1 VSVELATAFVH
12 LQSSTRGLGKQITK
26 EFGPLQPAASEAGDE
41 ASEGFAERFK
51 GGLKKSMAV
60 VGAVGGAIAAKGFLD
75 ATSKEAGSDLLAA
88 RIGLSPEESARIGK
102 IAGGL
107 YGNAYGEDLGQV
119 NDAIDGIKVNM
130 GDLGSFSDK
139 ELTDMGAK
147 ALDLSKI
154 MDEDVGRVTR
164 GVGQL
169 MRNGLAKDGTEA
181 FDLITAASQKLPK
194 EMRGE
199 LLDTIEE
206 YSADLSSLG
215 LTGPQAMGALSASV
229 KAGARNTDLAADA
242 LRELSIR
249 GIDGTKATAAGFTA
263 LGLDADVMAQ
273 KLAAGGPS
281 AQKATSEII
290 QALSGMSDPI
300 AQEAAGVALFGTRY
314 EELGPKAIAALDPA
328 TAGLTDYEGAAKKAG
343 DTLNDNTASSV
354 EGFKRKASEMA
365 SNLAA
370 KAIPHLEKLGR
381 GFAGLP
387 GPAQAAIAGLGGL
400 AVAAGPIS
408 NTVDGVKNLATHAK
422 SLGSSMVSVGT
433 KMGSAASKATTLAT
447 NLGRTAA
454 SGAKSAIVGIGNAAK
469 TAGTAALSGAKSLG
483 AWALAAGKSAASAI
497 ASTASIVAQ
506 KVAML
511 AGKVATGIA
520 TAAQWL
526 WNAALT
532 ANPIGLVIAAIV
544 GIVAALVLAYNKV
557 GWFKAFVDAAFRG
570 ISAVVGW
577 VVNFIRNNWQT
588 LLAILTGPIG
598 LAVLFITKNWDTIK
612 AGFGTVKAFIVG
624 AISAI
629 AGWFISKW
637 QGIARVAQSI
647 VDGLRS
653 GWTKAKDWVISMV
666 AKMVASIVG
675 VKNRVTGS
683 LGRVFDTLKSGATKA
698 RNFVTSMVARIVST
712 VVGIKNRV
720 LSSLRAVFRPL
731 TSAATTARNFVTSMV
746 ARIVSTVVGIK
757 NRVLSSLRAVFRPLT
772 SAATTARNFVT
783 SMVARIVST
792 VVGIKNRVT
801 GSLGRVFDT
810 LKSGATKAKNWVDG
824 KVSALV
830 NLITGIPR
838 RIGNMASAISEPFKW
853 AFSRIAQ
860 FWNNTAGKLSF
871 TAPSWMP
878 GIGGKGFSMPKL
890 PTYHTGGEVLGP
902 KGQEVPIMALA
913 GERVLSLKETAAYDA
928 GRPSGRGGTDPI
940 YQLRGATVVLSVNAR
955 GFADGIRKAELV
967 RR

>member
-60 VGAVGGAIAAKGFLD
+60 VGAMGGAIAAKGFLD

-422 SLGSSMVSVGT
+422 SLGSSMVSAGT

-469 TAGTAALSGAKSLG
+469 TAGAAALSGAKSLG
-483 AWALAAGKSAASAI
+483 TWALASAKSAASAI
-497 ASTASIVAQ
+497 ASAAAIVGQ
-506 KVAML
+506 KVAMI
-511 AGKVATGIA
+511 AGKVATGVA

-557 GWFKAFVDAAFRG
+557 GWFRAIVDTAFRFIG
-570 ISAVVGW
+570 AVVKS
-577 VVNFIRNNWQT
+577 VVGFISRNWKT

-598 LAVLFITKNWDTIK
+598 IAVRLITAHWSTIK
-612 AGFGTVKAFIVG
+612 AGFGAVKRFIVG
-624 AISAI
+624 AIAAVGNYFKTRWNAI
-629 AGWFISKW
+629 A
-637 QGIARVAQSI
+637 A
-647 VDGLRS
+647 
-653 GWTKAKDWVISMV
+653 
-666 AKMVASIVG
+666 
-675 VKNRVTGS
+675 
-683 LGRVFDTLKSGATKA
+683 
-698 RNFVTSMVARIVST
+698 VARAIIT
-712 VVGIKNRV
+712 GLK
-720 LSSLRAVFRPL
+720 AGW
-731 TSAATTARNFVTSMV
+731 SAARNFVTSMV

-940 YQLRGATVVLSVNAR
+940 YQLRGATVELNVNAR

>member
-1 VSVELATAFVH
+1 VSVELATAFVN

-26 EFGPLQPAASEAGDE
+26 EFGPLQPAASKAGDE
-41 ASEGFAERFK
+41 ASEGFSERFK

-119 NDAIDGIKVNM
+119 NDAIDGIKVNI
-130 GDLGSFSDK
+130 GDLGKFSNA
-139 ELTDMGAK
+139 ELTGMGAK

-206 YSADLSSLG
+206 YSADFSSLG
-215 LTGPQAMGALSASV
+215 ITGPQAMGALSASV

-422 SLGSSMVSVGT
+422 SLGSSMASAGT

-469 TAGTAALSGAKSLG
+469 TAGAAALSGAKSLG
-483 AWALAAGKSAASAI
+483 AWALASAKTAASAV
-497 ASTASIVAQ
+497 ASAASIVAQ

-557 GWFKAFVDAAFRG
+557 GWFRAFVDAAFRMIG
-570 ISAVVGW
+570 NVVKSVVGFISRNWSTLFTIISAPIRTAVAIVRTIIAGIGIAFRAAKAVVVGA
-577 VVNFIRNNWQT
+577 VR
-588 LLAILTGPIG
+588 AIASYFT
-598 LAVLFITKNWDTIK
+598 TRWN
-612 AGFGTVKAFIVG
+612 

-629 AGWFISKW
+629 ARAIITGLKAGWS
-637 QGIARVAQSI
+637 S
-647 VDGLRS
+647 
-653 GWTKAKDWVISMV
+653 
-666 AKMVASIVG
+666 
-675 VKNRVTGS
+675 
-683 LGRVFDTLKSGATKA
+683 A
-698 RNFVTSMVARIVST
+698 RNFVTSMVGRIVSV

-731 TSAATTARNFVTSMV
+731 TSAATTARNFVTSTV
-746 ARIVSTVVGIK
+746 SRIVSTIRGIG
-757 NRVLSSLRAVFRPLT
+757 S
-772 SAATTARNFVT
+772 
-783 SMVARIVST
+783 RIRSV
-792 VVGIKNRVT
+792 
-801 GSLGRVFDT
+801 
-810 LKSGATKAKNWVDG
+810 
-824 KVSALV
+824 
-830 NLITGIPR
+830 
-838 RIGNMASAISEPFKW
+838 ASAIASPFKS
-853 AFSRIAQ
+853 AFSSIAG
-860 FWNNTAGKLSF
+860 FWNRTAGRLRF
-871 TAPSWMP
+871 TVPSWVP
-878 GIGGKGFSMPKL
+878 KFGGRGFSMPKL
-890 PTYHTGGEVLGP
+890 PTFHTGGEVLGP

-928 GRPSGRGGTDPI
+928 GRPSGRAGTDPI
-940 YQLRGATVVLSVNAR
+940 YQLRGATVELDVNAR

>member
-1 VSVELATAFVH
+1 MSVELATAFVN

-26 EFGPLQPAASEAGDE
+26 EFGPLQPAASKAGDE
-41 ASEGFAERFK
+41 ASEGFSERFK

-107 YGNAYGEDLGQV
+107 YGNAYGADLGQV
-119 NDAIDGIKVNM
+119 NDAIDGIKVNI
-130 GDLGSFSDK
+130 GDLGKFSNA
-139 ELTDMGAK
+139 ELTGMGAK

-206 YSADLSSLG
+206 YSADFSSLG
-215 LTGPQAMGALSASV
+215 ITGPQAMGALSASV

-469 TAGTAALSGAKSLG
+469 AAGTAALSGAKSLG
-483 AWALAAGKSAASAI
+483 TWALAAGKSAASAI
-497 ASTASIVAQ
+497 ASTAAIVGQ
-506 KVAML
+506 KVAMI
-511 AGKVATGIA
+511 AGKVATGVA

-557 GWFKAFVDAAFRG
+557 GWFRAIVDTAFRFIG
-570 ISAVVGW
+570 NVVQTVVG
-577 VVNFIRNNWQT
+577 FISRNWKT

-598 LAVLFITKNWDTIK
+598 IAVRLITAHWSKIK
-612 AGFGTVKAFIVG
+612 AGFGAVKSFIVG
-624 AISAI
+624 AIAAVGNYFKTRWNAI
-629 AGWFISKW
+629 A
-637 QGIARVAQSI
+637 A
-647 VDGLRS
+647 
-653 GWTKAKDWVISMV
+653 
-666 AKMVASIVG
+666 
-675 VKNRVTGS
+675 
-683 LGRVFDTLKSGATKA
+683 
-698 RNFVTSMVARIVST
+698 VARAIIT
-712 VVGIKNRV
+712 GLK
-720 LSSLRAVFRPL
+720 AGW
-731 TSAATTARNFVTSMV
+731 SA
-746 ARIVSTVVGIK
+746 
-757 NRVLSSLRAVFRPLT
+757 
-772 SAATTARNFVT
+772 ARNFVT

-810 LKSGATKAKNWVDG
+810 LKSGATKAKDWVDG

-940 YQLRGATVVLSVNAR
+940 YQLRGATVELNVNAR
-955 GFADGIRKAELV
+955 GFADAIRKAELV

>member
-107 YGNAYGEDLGQV
+107 YGNAYGADLGQV
-119 NDAIDGIKVNM
+119 NDAIDGIKVNI
-130 GDLGSFSDK
+130 GDLGKFSNA
-139 ELTDMGAK
+139 ELTGMGAK

-422 SLGSSMVSVGT
+422 SLGSSMASAGT

-469 TAGTAALSGAKSLG
+469 TAGAAALSGAKSLG

-511 AGKVATGIA
+511 AGKVATGVA

-532 ANPIGLVIAAIV
+532 ANPIGLVIAAVV

-557 GWFKAFVDAAFRG
+557 GWFKAFVDGAFRFIG
-570 ISAVVGW
+570 AIIKWVAGVVSAVFSTIWNVAQRVIGWIVGYW
-577 VVNFIRNNWQT
+577 KFYLAAVTTVWNFVWGVVQKVIEWIRGVVSSVVN
-588 LLAILTGPIG
+588 
-598 LAVLFITKNWDTIK
+598 
-612 AGFGTVKAFIVG
+612 TVKRKWDEVSTKVRQVWQAIKNIVG
-624 AISAI
+624 GVVDNVRS
-629 AGWFISKW
+629 
-637 QGIARVAQSI
+637 RVASVVNNIRQKW
-647 VDGLRS
+647 DE
-653 GWTKAKDWVISMV
+653 
-666 AKMVASIVG
+666 
-675 VKNRVTGS
+675 
-683 LGRVFDTLKSGATKA
+683 
-698 RNFVTSMVARIVST
+698 VST
-712 VVGIKNRV
+712 KVRQVWQAIKNIISDRIDSV
-720 LSSLRAVFRPL
+720 KR
-731 TSAATTARNFVTSMV
+731 MV
-746 ARIVSTVVGIK
+746 ES
-757 NRVLSSLRAVFRPLT
+757 
-772 SAATTARNFVT
+772 
-783 SMVARIVST
+783 
-792 VVGIKNRVT
+792 
-801 GSLGRVFDT
+801 
-810 LKSGATKAKNWVDG
+810 AKN
-824 KVSALV
+824 KVSAMFDPLKNAAKKV
-830 NLITGIPR
+830 FNTV
-838 RIGNMASAISEPFKW
+838 AK
-853 AFSRIAQ
+853 
-860 FWNNTAGKLSF
+860 FWNNTIGKLSF
-871 TAPSWMP
+871 TAPSWVP
-878 GIGGKGFSMPKL
+878 GIGGKGFSMPQL

-902 KGQEVPIMALA
+902 RGQEVPIMALG
-913 GERVLSLKETAAYDA
+913 GERVLSLQETAAYE
-928 GRPSGRGGTDPI
+928 SGMSGQPI
-940 YQLRGATVVLSVNAR
+940 NLTVNALSDASPDEIASVVISR
-955 GFADGIRKAELV
+955 LGWAMNGRAA
-967 RR
+967 

>member
-26 EFGPLQPAASEAGDE
+26 EFGPLQPAASKAGDE
-41 ASEGFAERFK
+41 ASEGFSERFK

-119 NDAIDGIKVNM
+119 NDAIDGIKGNM

-164 GVGQL
+164 GAGQL

-354 EGFKRKASEMA
+354 EGFRRKASEMA

-469 TAGTAALSGAKSLG
+469 TAGAAALSGAKSLG
-483 AWALAAGKSAASAI
+483 TWALASAKSAASAI
-497 ASTASIVAQ
+497 ASAAAIVGQ
-506 KVAML
+506 KVAMI
-511 AGKVATGIA
+511 AGKVATGVA

-557 GWFKAFVDAAFRG
+557 GWFRAIVDTAFRFIG
-570 ISAVVGW
+570 NVVQTVVG
-577 VVNFIRNNWQT
+577 FISRNWKT

-598 LAVLFITKNWDTIK
+598 IAVRLITAHWSKIT
-612 AGFGTVKAFIVG
+612 AGFSAVKSFIVG

-629 AGWFISKW
+629 GNYFKTRWNAIAAVARAIITGLKAGWS
-637 QGIARVAQSI
+637 A
-647 VDGLRS
+647 
-653 GWTKAKDWVISMV
+653 
-666 AKMVASIVG
+666 
-675 VKNRVTGS
+675 
-683 LGRVFDTLKSGATKA
+683 A

-810 LKSGATKAKNWVDG
+810 LKSGATKAKDWVDG

-871 TAPSWMP
+871 TAPSWVP
-878 GIGGKGFSMPKL
+878 GIGGKGFSMPNL

-940 YQLRGATVVLSVNAR
+940 YQLRGATVELNVNAR
-955 GFADGIRKAELV
+955 GFADAIRKAELV

>member
-1 VSVELATAFVH
+1 MSVELATAFVN

-26 EFGPLQPAASEAGDE
+26 EFGPLQPAASKAGDE
-41 ASEGFAERFK
+41 ASEGFSERFK

-119 NDAIDGIKVNM
+119 NDAIDGIKSNI
-130 GDLGSFSDK
+130 GDLGKFSNA

-206 YSADLSSLG
+206 YSADISSLG
-215 LTGPQAMGALSASV
+215 ITGPQAMGALSASV

-422 SLGSSMVSVGT
+422 SLGSSMASAGT

-469 TAGTAALSGAKSLG
+469 TAGAAALSGAKSLG
-483 AWALAAGKSAASAI
+483 TWALASAKSAASAI
-497 ASTASIVAQ
+497 ASAAAIVGQ
-506 KVAML
+506 KVAMI
-511 AGKVATGIA
+511 AGKVATGVA

-557 GWFKAFVDAAFRG
+557 GWFRAFVDAAFRMIG
-570 ISAVVGW
+570 NVVKSVVGFISRNWSTLFTIISAPIRTAVAIVRTIIAGIGIAFRAAKAVVVGA
-577 VVNFIRNNWQT
+577 VR
-588 LLAILTGPIG
+588 AIASYFT
-598 LAVLFITKNWDTIK
+598 TRWN
-612 AGFGTVKAFIVG
+612 

-629 AGWFISKW
+629 ARAIITGLKAGWS
-637 QGIARVAQSI
+637 S
-647 VDGLRS
+647 
-653 GWTKAKDWVISMV
+653 
-666 AKMVASIVG
+666 
-675 VKNRVTGS
+675 
-683 LGRVFDTLKSGATKA
+683 A
-698 RNFVTSMVARIVST
+698 RNFVTSMVARIVSV

-731 TSAATTARNFVTSMV
+731 TSAATTARNFVTSTV
-746 ARIVSTVVGIK
+746 SRIVSTIRGIG
-757 NRVLSSLRAVFRPLT
+757 S
-772 SAATTARNFVT
+772 
-783 SMVARIVST
+783 RIRSV
-792 VVGIKNRVT
+792 
-801 GSLGRVFDT
+801 
-810 LKSGATKAKNWVDG
+810 
-824 KVSALV
+824 
-830 NLITGIPR
+830 
-838 RIGNMASAISEPFKW
+838 ASAIASPFKS
-853 AFSRIAQ
+853 AFSSIAR
-860 FWNNTAGKLSF
+860 FWNRTAGRLRF
-871 TAPSWMP
+871 TVPSWVP
-878 GIGGKGFSMPKL
+878 KFGGRGFSMPKL
-890 PTYHTGGEVLGP
+890 PTFHTGGEVLGP

-928 GRPSGRGGTDPI
+928 GRPSGRAGTDPI
-940 YQLRGATVVLSVNAR
+940 YQLRGATVELDVNAR

>member
-1 VSVELATAFVH
+1 MSVELATAFVN

-26 EFGPLQPAASEAGDE
+26 EFGPLQPAASKAGDE
-41 ASEGFAERFK
+41 ASEGFSERFK

-119 NDAIDGIKVNM
+119 NDAIDGIKVNI
-130 GDLGSFSDK
+130 GDLGKFSNA
-139 ELTDMGAK
+139 ELTGMGAK

-169 MRNGLAKDGTEA
+169 MRNGMAKDATEA

-215 LTGPQAMGALSASV
+215 LTGPEAMGALSASV

-242 LRELSIR
+242 LREFSIR
-249 GIDGTKATAAGFTA
+249 GVDGSKASSEGFKA
-263 LGLDADVMAQ
+263 LGLDADEFAA
-273 KLAAGGPS
+273 KLGKGGPE
-281 AQKATSEII
+281 AKKATSEVI
-290 QALSGMSDPI
+290 QALAAMSDPI

-314 EELGPKAIAALDPA
+314 EELGIKAITALDPA
-328 TAGLTDYEGAAKKAG
+328 TAAMTDYEGAAKKAG
-343 DTLNDNTASSV
+343 DTLNDNTATSV

-422 SLGSSMVSVGT
+422 SLGSSMASAGT

-469 TAGTAALSGAKSLG
+469 TAGAAALSGAKSLG
-483 AWALAAGKSAASAI
+483 TWALASAKSAASAI
-497 ASTASIVAQ
+497 ASTASIIAQ

-511 AGKVATGIA
+511 AGKVATGVA

-557 GWFKAFVDAAFRG
+557 GWFRAFVDAAFRMIG
-570 ISAVVGW
+570 NVVKSVVGFISRNWSTLFTIISAPIRTAVAIVRTIIAGIGIAFRAAKAVVVGA
-577 VVNFIRNNWQT
+577 VR
-588 LLAILTGPIG
+588 AIASYFT
-598 LAVLFITKNWDTIK
+598 TRWN
-612 AGFGTVKAFIVG
+612 

-629 AGWFISKW
+629 ARAIITGLKAGWS
-637 QGIARVAQSI
+637 S
-647 VDGLRS
+647 
-653 GWTKAKDWVISMV
+653 
-666 AKMVASIVG
+666 
-675 VKNRVTGS
+675 
-683 LGRVFDTLKSGATKA
+683 A
-698 RNFVTSMVARIVST
+698 RNFVKSMVGRIVSV

-731 TSAATTARNFVTSMV
+731 TSAATTARNFVTSTV
-746 ARIVSTVVGIK
+746 SRIVSTIRGIG
-757 NRVLSSLRAVFRPLT
+757 S
-772 SAATTARNFVT
+772 
-783 SMVARIVST
+783 RIRSV
-792 VVGIKNRVT
+792 
-801 GSLGRVFDT
+801 
-810 LKSGATKAKNWVDG
+810 
-824 KVSALV
+824 
-830 NLITGIPR
+830 
-838 RIGNMASAISEPFKW
+838 ASAIASPFKS
-853 AFSRIAQ
+853 AFSSIAG
-860 FWNNTAGKLSF
+860 FWNRTAGRLRF
-871 TAPSWMP
+871 TVPSWVP
-878 GIGGKGFSMPKL
+878 KFGGRGFSMPKL
-890 PTYHTGGEVLGP
+890 PTFHTGGEVLGP

-928 GRPSGRGGTDPI
+928 GRPSGRAGTDPI
-940 YQLRGATVVLSVNAR
+940 YQLRGATVELDVNAR

>member
-1 VSVELATAFVH
+1 MSVELATAFVH

-41 ASEGFAERFK
+41 ASEGFSERFK

-60 VGAVGGAIAAKGFLD
+60 AGAVGGAIAAKGFLD

-107 YGNAYGEDLGQV
+107 YGNAYGADLGQV
-119 NDAIDGIKVNM
+119 NDAIDGIKVNI
-130 GDLGSFSDK
+130 GDLGKFSNA
-139 ELTDMGAK
+139 ELTGMGAK

-169 MRNGLAKDGTEA
+169 MRNGMAKDATEA

-206 YSADLSSLG
+206 YAADLSSLG
-215 LTGPQAMGALSASV
+215 FTGPEAMGALSASV

-242 LRELSIR
+242 LREFSIR
-249 GIDGTKATAAGFTA
+249 GVDGSKASSEGFKA
-263 LGLDADVMAQ
+263 LGLDADEFAA
-273 KLAAGGPS
+273 KLGKGGPE
-281 AQKATSEII
+281 AKKATSEVI
-290 QALSGMSDPI
+290 QALAAMSDPI

-314 EELGPKAIAALDPA
+314 EELGIKAITALDPA
-328 TAGLTDYEGAAKKAG
+328 TAAMTDYEGAAKKAG
-343 DTLNDNTASSV
+343 DTLNDNTATSV

-422 SLGSSMVSVGT
+422 SLGSSMASAGT

-469 TAGTAALSGAKSLG
+469 TAGAAALSGAKSLG
-483 AWALAAGKSAASAI
+483 TWALASAKSAASAI
-497 ASTASIVAQ
+497 ASAAAIVGQ
-506 KVAML
+506 KVAMI
-511 AGKVATGIA
+511 AGKVATGVA

-557 GWFKAFVDAAFRG
+557 GWFRAIVDTAFRFIG
-570 ISAVVGW
+570 AVVKS
-577 VVNFIRNNWQT
+577 VVGFISRNWKT

-598 LAVLFITKNWDTIK
+598 IAVRLITAHWSKIK
-612 AGFGTVKAFIVG
+612 AGFGAVKRFIVG
-624 AISAI
+624 AIAAVGNYFKTRWNAI
-629 AGWFISKW
+629 AAVARAIITGLKAGWS
-637 QGIARVAQSI
+637 S
-647 VDGLRS
+647 
-653 GWTKAKDWVISMV
+653 
-666 AKMVASIVG
+666 
-675 VKNRVTGS
+675 
-683 LGRVFDTLKSGATKA
+683 A
-698 RNFVTSMVARIVST
+698 RNFVTSMVARIVS
-712 VVGIKNRV
+712 VVVKIKNRV

-731 TSAATTARNFVTSMV
+731 TSAGTAARNFVTSMV

-838 RIGNMASAISEPFKW
+838 RIGNMASAIASPFKS
-853 AFSRIAQ
+853 AFSSIAR
-860 FWNNTAGKLSF
+860 FWNNTAGKLRF
-871 TAPSWMP
+871 TAPSWVP
-878 GIGGKGFSMPKL
+878 GIGGKGFSMPQL

-902 KGQEVPIMALA
+902 RGQEVPIMALG
-913 GERVLSLKETAAYDA
+913 GERVLSLQETAAYE
-928 GRPSGRGGTDPI
+928 SGMSGQPI
-940 YQLRGATVVLSVNAR
+940 NLTVNALSDASPDEIASVVISR
-955 GFADGIRKAELV
+955 LGWAMNGRAA
-967 RR
+967 

>member
-1 VSVELATAFVH
+1 MSVELATAFVH

-119 NDAIDGIKVNM
+119 NDAIDGIKGNI
-130 GDLGSFSDK
+130 GDLGSFSNK

-181 FDLITAASQKLPK
+181 FDLIASASQKLPK

-343 DTLNDNTASSV
+343 DTLNGNTASSV

-469 TAGTAALSGAKSLG
+469 TAGAAALSGAKSLG
-483 AWALAAGKSAASAI
+483 TWALAAGKSAASAI

-598 LAVLFITKNWDTIK
+598 IAVRLITAHWSTIK
-612 AGFGTVKAFIVG
+612 AGFGAVKSFIVG
-624 AISAI
+624 AIAAIGNYFKTRWNAI
-629 AGWFISKW
+629 A
-637 QGIARVAQSI
+637 A
-647 VDGLRS
+647 
-653 GWTKAKDWVISMV
+653 
-666 AKMVASIVG
+666 
-675 VKNRVTGS
+675 
-683 LGRVFDTLKSGATKA
+683 
-698 RNFVTSMVARIVST
+698 VARAIIT
-712 VVGIKNRV
+712 GLK
-720 LSSLRAVFRPL
+720 AGW
-731 TSAATTARNFVTSMV
+731 SAARNFVTSMV

-810 LKSGATKAKNWVDG
+810 LTNGATKAKNWVDG

-878 GIGGKGFSMPKL
+878 GIGGKGFSMPQL

-940 YQLRGATVVLSVNAR
+940 YQLRGATVELNVNAR

>member
-1 VSVELATAFVH
+1 VSVELATAFVN

-26 EFGPLQPAASEAGDE
+26 EFGPLQPAASKAGDE
-41 ASEGFAERFK
+41 ASEGFSERFK

-107 YGNAYGEDLGQV
+107 YGNAYGADLGQV
-119 NDAIDGIKVNM
+119 NDAIDGIKVNI
-130 GDLGSFSDK
+130 GDLGKFSNA
-139 ELTDMGAK
+139 ELTGMGAK

-206 YSADLSSLG
+206 YSADFSSLG
-215 LTGPQAMGALSASV
+215 ITGPQAMGALSASV

-422 SLGSSMVSVGT
+422 SLGSSMASAGT

-469 TAGTAALSGAKSLG
+469 TAGAAALSGAKSLG
-483 AWALAAGKSAASAI
+483 TWALASAKSAASAI
-497 ASTASIVAQ
+497 ASAAAIVGQ
-506 KVAML
+506 KVAMI
-511 AGKVATGIA
+511 AGKVATGVA

-557 GWFKAFVDAAFRG
+557 GWFRAFVDAAFRMIG
-570 ISAVVGW
+570 NVVKSVVGFISRNWSTLFTIISAPIRTAVAIVRTIIAGIGIAFRAAKAVVVGA
-577 VVNFIRNNWQT
+577 VR
-588 LLAILTGPIG
+588 AIASYFT
-598 LAVLFITKNWDTIK
+598 TRWN
-612 AGFGTVKAFIVG
+612 

-629 AGWFISKW
+629 ARAIITGLKAGWS
-637 QGIARVAQSI
+637 S
-647 VDGLRS
+647 
-653 GWTKAKDWVISMV
+653 
-666 AKMVASIVG
+666 
-675 VKNRVTGS
+675 
-683 LGRVFDTLKSGATKA
+683 A
-698 RNFVTSMVARIVST
+698 RNFVTSMVGRIVSV

-731 TSAATTARNFVTSMV
+731 TSAATTARNFVTSTV
-746 ARIVSTVVGIK
+746 SRIVSTIRGIG
-757 NRVLSSLRAVFRPLT
+757 S
-772 SAATTARNFVT
+772 
-783 SMVARIVST
+783 RIRSV
-792 VVGIKNRVT
+792 
-801 GSLGRVFDT
+801 
-810 LKSGATKAKNWVDG
+810 
-824 KVSALV
+824 
-830 NLITGIPR
+830 
-838 RIGNMASAISEPFKW
+838 ASAIASPFKS
-853 AFSRIAQ
+853 AFSSIAG
-860 FWNNTAGKLSF
+860 FWNRTAGRLRF
-871 TAPSWMP
+871 TVPSWVP
-878 GIGGKGFSMPKL
+878 KFGGRGFSMPKL
-890 PTYHTGGEVLGP
+890 PTFHTGGEVLGP

-928 GRPSGRGGTDPI
+928 GRPSGRAGTDPI
-940 YQLRGATVVLSVNAR
+940 YQLRGATVELDVNAR

>member
-1 VSVELATAFVH
+1 MSVELATAFVH

-130 GDLGSFSDK
+130 GNLGSFSDK

-164 GVGQL
+164 GAGQL

-215 LTGPQAMGALSASV
+215 LTGPEAMGALSASV

-242 LRELSIR
+242 LREFSIR
-249 GIDGTKATAAGFTA
+249 GVDGSKASSEGFKA
-263 LGLDADVMAQ
+263 LGLDADEFAA
-273 KLAAGGPS
+273 KLGKGGPE
-281 AQKATSEII
+281 AKKATSEVI
-290 QALSGMSDPI
+290 QALAAMSDPI

-469 TAGTAALSGAKSLG
+469 TAGAAALSGAKSLG
-483 AWALAAGKSAASAI
+483 TWALASAKSAASAI
-497 ASTASIVAQ
+497 ASAAAIVGQ
-506 KVAML
+506 KVAMI
-511 AGKVATGIA
+511 AGKVATGVA

-557 GWFKAFVDAAFRG
+557 GWFRAVVDTAFRFIG
-570 ISAVVGW
+570 NVVKSVVG
-577 VVNFIRNNWQT
+577 FISSNWKT

-598 LAVLFITKNWDTIK
+598 IAVRLITAHWSKIK
-612 AGFGTVKAFIVG
+612 AGFGAVKSFIVG
-624 AISAI
+624 AIAAVGNYFKTRWNAI
-629 AGWFISKW
+629 A
-637 QGIARVAQSI
+637 A
-647 VDGLRS
+647 
-653 GWTKAKDWVISMV
+653 
-666 AKMVASIVG
+666 
-675 VKNRVTGS
+675 
-683 LGRVFDTLKSGATKA
+683 
-698 RNFVTSMVARIVST
+698 VARAIIT
-712 VVGIKNRV
+712 GLK
-720 LSSLRAVFRPL
+720 AGW
-731 TSAATTARNFVTSMV
+731 SA
-746 ARIVSTVVGIK
+746 
-757 NRVLSSLRAVFRPLT
+757 
-772 SAATTARNFVT
+772 ARNFVT

-878 GIGGKGFSMPKL
+878 GIGGKGFSMPNL

-940 YQLRGATVVLSVNAR
+940 YQLRGATVELNVNAR

>member
-1 VSVELATAFVH
+1 MSVELATAFVN

-26 EFGPLQPAASEAGDE
+26 EFGPLQPAASKAGDE
-41 ASEGFAERFK
+41 ASEGFSERFK

-60 VGAVGGAIAAKGFLD
+60 AGAVGGAIAAKGFLD

-119 NDAIDGIKVNM
+119 NDAIDGIKGNI
-130 GDLGSFSDK
+130 GDLGSFSNK

-181 FDLITAASQKLPK
+181 FDLIASASQKLPK

-469 TAGTAALSGAKSLG
+469 TAGAAALSGAKSLG
-483 AWALAAGKSAASAI
+483 TWALAAGKSAASAI

-598 LAVLFITKNWDTIK
+598 LAVRLITAHWSNIK
-612 AGFGTVKAFIVG
+612 AGFGAVKSFIVG

-629 AGWFISKW
+629 GNYFKTRWNAIAAVARAIITGLKAGW
-637 QGIARVAQSI
+637 
-647 VDGLRS
+647 
-653 GWTKAKDWVISMV
+653 
-666 AKMVASIVG
+666 
-675 VKNRVTGS
+675 
-683 LGRVFDTLKSGATKA
+683 
-698 RNFVTSMVARIVST
+698 
-712 VVGIKNRV
+712 
-720 LSSLRAVFRPL
+720 
-731 TSAATTARNFVTSMV
+731 SAARNFVTSMV

-878 GIGGKGFSMPKL
+878 GIGGKGFSMPQL

-940 YQLRGATVVLSVNAR
+940 YQLRGATVELNVNAR

>member
-1 VSVELATAFVH
+1 MSVELATAFVN

-26 EFGPLQPAASEAGDE
+26 EFGPLQPAASKAGDE
-41 ASEGFAERFK
+41 ASEGFSERFK

-107 YGNAYGEDLGQV
+107 YGNAYGADLGQV
-119 NDAIDGIKVNM
+119 NDAIDGIKSNI
-130 GDLGSFSDK
+130 GDLGKFSNA
-139 ELTDMGAK
+139 ELTGMGAK

-206 YSADLSSLG
+206 YSADISSLG
-215 LTGPQAMGALSASV
+215 ITGPQAMGALSASV

-422 SLGSSMVSVGT
+422 SLGSSMASAGT

-469 TAGTAALSGAKSLG
+469 TAGAAALSGAKSLG
-483 AWALAAGKSAASAI
+483 TWALASAKSAASAI
-497 ASTASIVAQ
+497 ASAAAIVGQ
-506 KVAML
+506 KVAMI
-511 AGKVATGIA
+511 AGKVATGVA

-557 GWFKAFVDAAFRG
+557 GWFRAFVDAAFRMIG
-570 ISAVVGW
+570 NVVKSVVGFISRNWSTLFTIISAPIRTAVAIVRTIIAGIGIAFRAAKAVVVGA
-577 VVNFIRNNWQT
+577 VR
-588 LLAILTGPIG
+588 AIASYFTTRWNAIAAVARAIITG
-598 LAVLFITKNWDTIK
+598 LK
-612 AGFGTVKAFIVG
+612 AGW
-624 AISAI
+624 S
-629 AGWFISKW
+629 S
-637 QGIARVAQSI
+637 
-647 VDGLRS
+647 
-653 GWTKAKDWVISMV
+653 
-666 AKMVASIVG
+666 
-675 VKNRVTGS
+675 
-683 LGRVFDTLKSGATKA
+683 A
-698 RNFVTSMVARIVST
+698 RNFVTSMVARIVSV

-731 TSAATTARNFVTSMV
+731 TSAATTARNFVTSTV
-746 ARIVSTVVGIK
+746 SRIVSTIRGIG
-757 NRVLSSLRAVFRPLT
+757 S
-772 SAATTARNFVT
+772 
-783 SMVARIVST
+783 RIRSV
-792 VVGIKNRVT
+792 
-801 GSLGRVFDT
+801 
-810 LKSGATKAKNWVDG
+810 
-824 KVSALV
+824 
-830 NLITGIPR
+830 
-838 RIGNMASAISEPFKW
+838 ASAIASPFKS
-853 AFSRIAQ
+853 AFSSIAR
-860 FWNNTAGKLSF
+860 FWNRTAGRLRF
-871 TAPSWMP
+871 TVPSWVP
-878 GIGGKGFSMPKL
+878 KFGGRGFSMPKL
-890 PTYHTGGEVLGP
+890 PTFHTGGEVLGP

-928 GRPSGRGGTDPI
+928 GRPSGRAGTDPI
-940 YQLRGATVVLSVNAR
+940 YQLRGATVELDVNAR

>member
-1 VSVELATAFVH
+1 MSVELATAFVN

-26 EFGPLQPAASEAGDE
+26 EFGPLQPAASKAGDE
-41 ASEGFAERFK
+41 ASEGFSERFK

-119 NDAIDGIKVNM
+119 NDAIDGIKSNI
-130 GDLGSFSDK
+130 GDLGKFSNA

-206 YSADLSSLG
+206 YSADISSLG
-215 LTGPQAMGALSASV
+215 ITGPQAMGALSASV

-422 SLGSSMVSVGT
+422 SLGSSMASAGT

-469 TAGTAALSGAKSLG
+469 TAGAAALSGAKSLG
-483 AWALAAGKSAASAI
+483 TWALASAKSAASAI
-497 ASTASIVAQ
+497 ASAAAIVGQ
-506 KVAML
+506 KVAMI
-511 AGKVATGIA
+511 AGKVATGVA

-557 GWFKAFVDAAFRG
+557 GWFRAFVDAAFRMIG
-570 ISAVVGW
+570 NVVKSVVGFISRNWSTLFTIISAPIRTAVAIVRTIIAGIGIAFRAAKAVVVGA
-577 VVNFIRNNWQT
+577 VR
-588 LLAILTGPIG
+588 AIASYFT
-598 LAVLFITKNWDTIK
+598 TRWH
-612 AGFGTVKAFIVG
+612 

-629 AGWFISKW
+629 ARAIITGLKAGWS
-637 QGIARVAQSI
+637 S
-647 VDGLRS
+647 
-653 GWTKAKDWVISMV
+653 
-666 AKMVASIVG
+666 
-675 VKNRVTGS
+675 
-683 LGRVFDTLKSGATKA
+683 A
-698 RNFVTSMVARIVST
+698 RNFVTSMVARIVSV

-731 TSAATTARNFVTSMV
+731 TSAATTARNFVTSTV
-746 ARIVSTVVGIK
+746 SRIVSTIRGIG
-757 NRVLSSLRAVFRPLT
+757 S
-772 SAATTARNFVT
+772 
-783 SMVARIVST
+783 RIRSV
-792 VVGIKNRVT
+792 
-801 GSLGRVFDT
+801 
-810 LKSGATKAKNWVDG
+810 
-824 KVSALV
+824 
-830 NLITGIPR
+830 
-838 RIGNMASAISEPFKW
+838 ASAIASPFKS
-853 AFSRIAQ
+853 AFSSIAG
-860 FWNNTAGKLSF
+860 FWNRTAGRLRF
-871 TAPSWMP
+871 TVPSWVP
-878 GIGGKGFSMPKL
+878 KFGGRGFSMPKL
-890 PTYHTGGEVLGP
+890 PTFHTGGEVLGP

-928 GRPSGRGGTDPI
+928 GRPSGRAGTDPI
-940 YQLRGATVVLSVNAR
+940 YQLRGATVELDVNAR

>member
-1 VSVELATAFVH
+1 VSVELATAFVN

-26 EFGPLQPAASEAGDE
+26 EFGPLQPAASKAGDE
-41 ASEGFAERFK
+41 ASEGFSERFK

-107 YGNAYGEDLGQV
+107 YGNAYGADLGQV
-119 NDAIDGIKVNM
+119 NDAIDGIKSNI
-130 GDLGSFSDK
+130 GDLGKFSNA

-206 YSADLSSLG
+206 YSADFSSLG
-215 LTGPQAMGALSASV
+215 ITGPQAMGALSASV

-422 SLGSSMVSVGT
+422 SLGSSMASAGT

-469 TAGTAALSGAKSLG
+469 TAGAAALSGAKSLG
-483 AWALAAGKSAASAI
+483 TWALASAKSAASAI
-497 ASTASIVAQ
+497 ASAAAIVGQ
-506 KVAML
+506 KVAMI

-557 GWFKAFVDAAFRG
+557 GWFRAFVDAAFRMIG
-570 ISAVVGW
+570 NVVKSVVGFISRNWSTLFTIISAPIRTAVAIVRTIIAGIGIAFRAAKAVVVGA
-577 VVNFIRNNWQT
+577 VR
-588 LLAILTGPIG
+588 AIASYFT
-598 LAVLFITKNWDTIK
+598 TRWN
-612 AGFGTVKAFIVG
+612 

-629 AGWFISKW
+629 ARAIITRLKAGWS
-637 QGIARVAQSI
+637 S
-647 VDGLRS
+647 
-653 GWTKAKDWVISMV
+653 
-666 AKMVASIVG
+666 
-675 VKNRVTGS
+675 
-683 LGRVFDTLKSGATKA
+683 A
-698 RNFVTSMVARIVST
+698 RNFVTSMVGRIVSV

-731 TSAATTARNFVTSMV
+731 TSAATTARNFVTSTV
-746 ARIVSTVVGIK
+746 SRIVSTIRGIG
-757 NRVLSSLRAVFRPLT
+757 S
-772 SAATTARNFVT
+772 
-783 SMVARIVST
+783 RIRSV
-792 VVGIKNRVT
+792 
-801 GSLGRVFDT
+801 
-810 LKSGATKAKNWVDG
+810 
-824 KVSALV
+824 
-830 NLITGIPR
+830 
-838 RIGNMASAISEPFKW
+838 ASAIASPFKS
-853 AFSRIAQ
+853 AFSSIAR
-860 FWNNTAGKLSF
+860 FWNRTAGRLRF
-871 TAPSWMP
+871 TVPSWVP
-878 GIGGKGFSMPKL
+878 KFGGRGFSMPKL
-890 PTYHTGGEVLGP
+890 PTFHTGGEVLGP

-928 GRPSGRGGTDPI
+928 GRPSGRAGTDPI
-940 YQLRGATVVLSVNAR
+940 YQLRGATVELDVNAR

>member
-1 VSVELATAFVH
+1 MSVELATAFVN

-26 EFGPLQPAASEAGDE
+26 EFGPLQPAASKAGDE
-41 ASEGFAERFK
+41 ASEGFSERFK

-107 YGNAYGEDLGQV
+107 YGNAYGADLGQV
-119 NDAIDGIKVNM
+119 NDAIDGIKVNI
-130 GDLGSFSDK
+130 GDLGKFSNA
-139 ELTDMGAK
+139 ELTGMGAK

-169 MRNGLAKDGTEA
+169 MRNGMAKDATEA

-206 YSADLSSLG
+206 YAADLSSLG
-215 LTGPQAMGALSASV
+215 LTGPEAMGALSASV

-242 LRELSIR
+242 LREFSIR
-249 GIDGTKATAAGFTA
+249 GVDGSKASSEGFKA
-263 LGLDADVMAQ
+263 LGLDADEFAA
-273 KLAAGGPS
+273 KLGKGGPE
-281 AQKATSEII
+281 AKKATSEVI
-290 QALSGMSDPI
+290 QALAAMSDPI

-314 EELGPKAIAALDPA
+314 EELGIKAITALDPA
-328 TAGLTDYEGAAKKAG
+328 TAAMTDYEGAAKKAG
-343 DTLNDNTASSV
+343 DTLNDNTATSV

-408 NTVDGVKNLATHAK
+408 NAVDGVKNLATHAK
-422 SLGSSMVSVGT
+422 SLGSSMASAGT

-469 TAGTAALSGAKSLG
+469 TAGAAALSGAKSLG
-483 AWALAAGKSAASAI
+483 TWALASAKSAASAI
-497 ASTASIVAQ
+497 ASAAAIVGQ
-506 KVAML
+506 KVAMI
-511 AGKVATGIA
+511 AGKVATGVA

-557 GWFKAFVDAAFRG
+557 GWFRAFVDAAFRMIG
-570 ISAVVGW
+570 NVVKSVVGFISRNWSTLFTIISAPIRTAVAIVRTIIAGIGIAFRAAKAVVVGA
-577 VVNFIRNNWQT
+577 VR
-588 LLAILTGPIG
+588 AIASYFT
-598 LAVLFITKNWDTIK
+598 TRWN
-612 AGFGTVKAFIVG
+612 

-629 AGWFISKW
+629 ARAIITGLKAGWS
-637 QGIARVAQSI
+637 S
-647 VDGLRS
+647 
-653 GWTKAKDWVISMV
+653 
-666 AKMVASIVG
+666 
-675 VKNRVTGS
+675 
-683 LGRVFDTLKSGATKA
+683 A
-698 RNFVTSMVARIVST
+698 RNFVTSMVGRIVSV

-731 TSAATTARNFVTSMV
+731 TSAATTARNFVTSTV
-746 ARIVSTVVGIK
+746 SRIVSTIRGIG
-757 NRVLSSLRAVFRPLT
+757 S
-772 SAATTARNFVT
+772 
-783 SMVARIVST
+783 RIRSV
-792 VVGIKNRVT
+792 
-801 GSLGRVFDT
+801 
-810 LKSGATKAKNWVDG
+810 
-824 KVSALV
+824 
-830 NLITGIPR
+830 
-838 RIGNMASAISEPFKW
+838 ASAIASPFRS
-853 AFSRIAQ
+853 AFSSIAR
-860 FWNNTAGKLSF
+860 FWNRTAGRLRF
-871 TAPSWMP
+871 TVPSWVP
-878 GIGGKGFSMPKL
+878 KFGGRGFSMPKL
-890 PTYHTGGEVLGP
+890 PTFHTGGEVLGP

-928 GRPSGRGGTDPI
+928 GRPSGRAGTDPI
-940 YQLRGATVVLSVNAR
+940 YQLRGATVELDVNAR

>member
-119 NDAIDGIKVNM
+119 NDAIDGIKGNM

-469 TAGTAALSGAKSLG
+469 TAGAAALSGAKSLG
-483 AWALAAGKSAASAI
+483 TWALASAKSAASAI
-497 ASTASIVAQ
+497 ASAAAIVGQ
-506 KVAML
+506 KVAMI
-511 AGKVATGIA
+511 AGKVATGVA

-557 GWFKAFVDAAFRG
+557 GWFRAIVDTAFRFIG
-570 ISAVVGW
+570 NVVQTVVG
-577 VVNFIRNNWQT
+577 FISRNWKT

-598 LAVLFITKNWDTIK
+598 IAVRLITAHWSKIK
-612 AGFGTVKAFIVG
+612 AGFGAVKSFIVG

-629 AGWFISKW
+629 GNYFKTRWNAIAAVARAIITGLKAGWS
-637 QGIARVAQSI
+637 A
-647 VDGLRS
+647 
-653 GWTKAKDWVISMV
+653 
-666 AKMVASIVG
+666 
-675 VKNRVTGS
+675 
-683 LGRVFDTLKSGATKA
+683 A

-810 LKSGATKAKNWVDG
+810 LKSGATKAKDWVDG

-871 TAPSWMP
+871 TAPSWVP
-878 GIGGKGFSMPKL
+878 GIGGKGFSMPNL

-940 YQLRGATVVLSVNAR
+940 YQLRGATVELNVNAR

>member
-1 VSVELATAFVH
+1 VSVELATAFVN

-206 YSADLSSLG
+206 YSADFSSLG
-215 LTGPQAMGALSASV
+215 ITGPQAMGALSASV

-281 AQKATSEII
+281 AQQATSEII

-354 EGFKRKASEMA
+354 EGFKRKAAEMA

-422 SLGSSMVSVGT
+422 SLGSSMASAGT

-469 TAGTAALSGAKSLG
+469 TAGAAALSGAKSLG
-483 AWALAAGKSAASAI
+483 TWALASAKSAASAI
-497 ASTASIVAQ
+497 ASTASIIAQ

-511 AGKVATGIA
+511 AGKVATGVA

-532 ANPIGLVIAAIV
+532 ANPIGLVIAAVV

-557 GWFKAFVDAAFRG
+557 GWFKAFVDGAFRFIG
-570 ISAVVGW
+570 AIIKWVAGVVSAVFSTIWNVAQRVIGWIVGYW
-577 VVNFIRNNWQT
+577 KFYLAAVTTVWNFVWGVVQKVIEWIRGVVSSVVN
-588 LLAILTGPIG
+588 
-598 LAVLFITKNWDTIK
+598 
-612 AGFGTVKAFIVG
+612 TVKRKWDEVSTKVRQVWQAIKNIVG
-624 AISAI
+624 GVVDNVRS
-629 AGWFISKW
+629 
-637 QGIARVAQSI
+637 RVASVVNNIRQKWDEVSTKVRQVWQAIKNI
-647 VDGLRS
+647 VGGVVDNVRS
-653 GWTKAKDWVISMV
+653 R
-666 AKMVASIVG
+666 VASVVNNIRQ
-675 VKNRVTGS
+675 KW
-683 LGRVFDTLKSGATKA
+683 DE
-698 RNFVTSMVARIVST
+698 VST
-712 VVGIKNRV
+712 KVRQVWQAIKNIISDRIDSV
-720 LSSLRAVFRPL
+720 KR
-731 TSAATTARNFVTSMV
+731 MV
-746 ARIVSTVVGIK
+746 ES
-757 NRVLSSLRAVFRPLT
+757 
-772 SAATTARNFVT
+772 
-783 SMVARIVST
+783 
-792 VVGIKNRVT
+792 
-801 GSLGRVFDT
+801 
-810 LKSGATKAKNWVDG
+810 AKN
-824 KVSALV
+824 KVSAMFDPLKNAAKKV
-830 NLITGIPR
+830 FNTV
-838 RIGNMASAISEPFKW
+838 AK
-853 AFSRIAQ
+853 
-860 FWNNTAGKLSF
+860 FWNNTIGKLSF
-871 TAPSWMP
+871 TAPSWVP
-878 GIGGKGFSMPKL
+878 GIGGKGFSMPQL

-902 KGQEVPIMALA
+902 RGQEVPIMALG
-913 GERVLSLKETAAYDA
+913 GERVLSLQETAAYE
-928 GRPSGRGGTDPI
+928 SGMSGQPI
-940 YQLRGATVVLSVNAR
+940 NLTVNALSDASPDEIASVVISR
-955 GFADGIRKAELV
+955 LGWAMNGRAA
-967 RR
+967 

>member
-1 VSVELATAFVH
+1 MSVELATAYVNI
-12 LQSSTRGLGKQITK
+12 QASTKGLGKDIT
-26 EFGPLQPAASEAGDE
+26 ST
-41 ASEGFAERFK
+41 
-51 GGLKKSMAV
+51 M
-60 VGAVGGAIAAKGFLD
+60 GGAGTDGGQVAAKGFRQKFTGGLKGIGKVAGPLLGLGLGVKAFDWIKQGTLD
-75 ATSKEAGSDLLAA
+75 A
-88 RIGLSPEESARIGK
+88 
-102 IAGGL
+102 
-107 YGNAYGEDLGQV
+107 
-119 NDAIDGIKVNM
+119 
-130 GDLGSFSDK
+130 
-139 ELTDMGAK
+139 
-147 ALDLSKI
+147 
-154 MDEDVGRVTR
+154 
-164 GVGQL
+164 
-169 MRNGLAKDGTEA
+169 
-181 FDLITAASQKLPK
+181 
-194 EMRGE
+194 
-199 LLDTIEE
+199 
-206 YSADLSSLG
+206 
-215 LTGPQAMGALSASV
+215 QAMNSTLANMTQQLKTTGGASGKTV
-229 KAGARNTDLAADA
+229 AGLKSAADA
-242 LRELSIR
+242 MEMKIGVDAQEIVEAQSVLLTFTKVSGKEF
-249 GIDGTKATAAGFTA
+249 DKATGLAFDMAAVLGGDAKSASMQLGKALNDPVKGMTSLSRAGVQFTA
-263 LGLDADVMAQ
+263 QQKEQAKAMIASGDVTGAQGIILKELETQFGGTAEKSADSTAKIGLMFDNMKEEVGAAVSGLVDKAMPHLQKFGEQAIPKIGQAVEWVGKTATPIIKNIAETFMRNWPQIKETAMSVMAGVTG
-273 KLAAGGPS
+273 AVRT
-281 AQKATSEII
+281 ATGVVKVI
-290 QALSGMSDPI
+290 GK
-300 AQEAAGVALFGTRY
+300 VALPI
-314 EELGPKAIAALDPA
+314 LK
-328 TAGLTDYEGAAKKAG
+328 GLVGAF
-343 DTLNDNTASSV
+343 N
-354 EGFKRKASEMA
+354 
-365 SNLAA
+365 
-370 KAIPHLEKLGR
+370 
-381 GFAGLP
+381 GLP
-387 GPAQAAIAGLGGL
+387 GPAKSAAVGVVGLGLAAGKIGRGIDKVKAMASTIKSVGGAAISAGK
-400 AVAAGPIS
+400 S
-408 NTVDGVKNLATHAK
+408 LATGA
-422 SLGSSMVSVGT
+422 VSAGKWAVQAG
-433 KMGSAASKATTLAT
+433 KA
-447 NLGRTAA
+447 AA

-469 TAGTAALSGAKSLG
+469 TAGAAALSGAKSLG

-598 LAVLFITKNWDTIK
+598 IAVRLITAHWSKIK
-612 AGFGTVKAFIVG
+612 AGFGAVKSFIVG
-624 AISAI
+624 AIAAVGNYFKTRWNAI
-629 AGWFISKW
+629 A
-637 QGIARVAQSI
+637 A
-647 VDGLRS
+647 
-653 GWTKAKDWVISMV
+653 
-666 AKMVASIVG
+666 
-675 VKNRVTGS
+675 
-683 LGRVFDTLKSGATKA
+683 
-698 RNFVTSMVARIVST
+698 VARAIIT
-712 VVGIKNRV
+712 GLK
-720 LSSLRAVFRPL
+720 AGW
-731 TSAATTARNFVTSMV
+731 SA
-746 ARIVSTVVGIK
+746 
-757 NRVLSSLRAVFRPLT
+757 
-772 SAATTARNFVT
+772 ARNFVT

-810 LKSGATKAKNWVDG
+810 LTNGATKAKNWVDG

-878 GIGGKGFSMPKL
+878 GIGGKGFSMPQL

-940 YQLRGATVVLSVNAR
+940 YQLRGATVELNVNAR

>member
-1 VSVELATAFVH
+1 VSVELATAFVN

-26 EFGPLQPAASEAGDE
+26 EFGPLQPAASKAGDE
-41 ASEGFAERFK
+41 ASEGFSERFK

-119 NDAIDGIKVNM
+119 NDAIDGIKGNI
-130 GDLGSFSDK
+130 GDLGSFSTK

-181 FDLITAASQKLPK
+181 FDLIAAASQKLPK

-215 LTGPQAMGALSASV
+215 LTGPEAMGALSASV

-242 LRELSIR
+242 LREFSIR
-249 GIDGTKATAAGFTA
+249 GVDGSKASSEGFKA
-263 LGLDADVMAQ
+263 LGLDADEFAA
-273 KLAAGGPS
+273 KLGKGGPE
-281 AQKATSEII
+281 AKKATSEVI
-290 QALSGMSDPI
+290 QALAAMSDPI

-314 EELGPKAIAALDPA
+314 EELGIKAITALDPA
-328 TAGLTDYEGAAKKAG
+328 TAAMTDYEGAAKKAG
-343 DTLNDNTASSV
+343 DTLNDNTATSV

-365 SNLAA
+365 SDIAA

-683 LGRVFDTLKSGATKA
+683 LGRVFDTLKSGAT
-698 RNFVTSMVARIVST
+698 
-712 VVGIKNRV
+712 
-720 LSSLRAVFRPL
+720 
-731 TSAATTARNFVTSMV
+731 TARNFVTSMV

-783 SMVARIVST
+783 STVSRIVST

-871 TAPSWMP
+871 TAPSWVP
-878 GIGGKGFSMPKL
+878 GIGGKGFSMPNL

-902 KGQEVPIMALA
+902 RGQEVPIMALA

-940 YQLRGATVVLSVNAR
+940 YQLRGATVELNVNAR
-955 GFADGIRKAELV
+955 GFADAIRKAELV